1 MVMKKRMI
9 YLSMAKIQRAAASG
23 ENGILLPDLM
33 RRHFFSVLFIMSLLC
48 LPSLLRPP
56 WKARVD
62 LCGVKETNAF
72 YEMAMIQAAIQP
84 WEIFLCSTAGHLVL
98 SCREVDHLIRKG
110 ASPIRLLL
118 WTSSTNSIRWSPTPF
133 PAGITHAHEY
143 PTDRVWPIC
152 HQ

>member
-1 MVMKKRMI
+1 MEMKKRMI
-9 YLSMAKIQRAAASG
+9 YLSTAKIQRAAASG

-72 YEMAMIQAAIQP
+72 YEMVMIQAAIQP
-84 WEIFLCSTAGHLVL
+84 
-98 SCREVDHLIRKG
+98 
-110 ASPIRLLL
+110 
-118 WTSSTNSIRWSPTPF
+118 
-133 PAGITHAHEY
+133 
-143 PTDRVWPIC
+143 
-152 HQ
+152 